1 MWRNTTKLF
10 FIYVEVS
17 RNITKKYFGNTFFFN
32 DSKCFETY
40 FNVRRNITKYYQTVS
55 WWYFGSTCFSMI
67 TTISKYFVAVGSDT
81 SAYVDICRN
90 GTRNVSWNLLK
101 LADLKFQNGCLHPS
115 FPPPSYYSKIE
126 KNISIFASTSN
137 PEAP

>member
-1 MWRNTTKLF
+1 MLRNVTKLF
-10 FIYVEVS
+10 FIHFEIS
-17 RNITKKYFGNTFFFN
+17 RKITKSILVVLQKYMFFN

-81 SAYVDICRN
+81 SACVDICRN

-115 FPPPSYYSKIE
+115 FPPPSYYSKNE
-126 KNISIFASTSN
+126 KI
-137 PEAP
+137 